1 MRRPMAPPPWSD
13 IADHVAQSGA
23 LARLMSVFPDLRQ
36 SQQYRHWDELRH
48 RQPPDKIRSA
58 EEWWFLTKLSRS
70 SGMRELPLDD
80 ASSGKFRYSLPDEVL
95 RELDFSATHLRGRIA
110 VNEQVTNPATREQ
123 YLVGSLMEEAIT
135 SSQLEGASTS
145 KRVAKEMIQSGRQ
158 PRDRSERMIL
168 NNYYAMERVGQL
180 RDKPLT
186 VEVIC
191 DLHRIVTEGTLDNP
205 DCAGRFQLPNEE
217 RVGVFDDQGELLHEP
232 PPAGEIDARMA
243 QLCAF
248 ANEDSSKYYLP
259 GVLRALAIHFMVGY
273 IHPFEDGNGR
283 TARILFYWSMLNQ
296 GYWLTEFISVSSLL
310 NAAKVQYGRS
320 FLYTETDDGDLTYFF
335 IYHLGILHRC
345 IDHLNSYLT
354 RKAEEMSEVR
364 NLLAREEENFNGRQI
379 AIIRNALR
387 NPAFSYSVQ
396 SHMRAHRI
404 GMETAR
410 KDLIELEEANLLA
423 RQRSGKKFIYR
434 PMADLAGRLRD
445 AGSRAHGR

>member
-1 MRRPMAPPPWSD
+1 MRRPMAPPPWPEVVER
-13 IADHVAQSGA
+13 IANSGA
-23 LARLMSVFPDLRQ
+23 LPRLMSVFPELRE
-36 SQQYRHWDELRH
+36 SQPYRHWDELRH
-48 RQPPDKIRSA
+48 RQPPDKVETI
-58 EEWWFLTKLSRS
+58 EEWWFLTKLSRA
-70 SGMRELPLDD
+70 SGMRDLPLKDLD
-80 ASSGKFRYSLPDEVL
+80 GGKFRYNLPDEVL
-95 RELDFSATHLRGRIA
+95 RELDFGASYLRGRIA

-168 NNYYAMERVGQL
+168 NNYYAMERVSQL
-180 RDKPLT
+180 RDEPLT

-191 DLHRIVTEGTLDNP
+191 ELHRLVTEGTLDNP
-205 DCAGRFQLPNEE
+205 DCAGRFQLVSEE
-217 RVGVFDDQGELLHEP
+217 RVGVFDDQGQLLHEP
-232 PPAGEIDARMA
+232 PPAEEIESRMA

-248 ANEDSSKYYLP
+248 ANEESSKYYLP

-283 TARILFYWSMLNQ
+283 TARILFYWSMLNK

-320 FLYTETDDGDLTYFF
+320 FLYTETDEGDLTYFF
-335 IYHLGILHRC
+335 IYHLSILHRC
-345 IDHLNSYLT
+345 IDQLNSYLA

-364 NLLAREEENFNGRQI
+364 NLLAREEENFNARQI
-379 AIIRNALR
+379 AVIRNALR
-387 NPAFSYSVQ
+387 NSTFPYSVQ

-404 GMETAR
+404 AMETAR
-410 KDLIELEEANLLA
+410 KDLVELEEASLLV

-434 PMADLAGRLRD
+434 PVADLAERLRD
-445 AGSRAHGR
+445 GGARIG